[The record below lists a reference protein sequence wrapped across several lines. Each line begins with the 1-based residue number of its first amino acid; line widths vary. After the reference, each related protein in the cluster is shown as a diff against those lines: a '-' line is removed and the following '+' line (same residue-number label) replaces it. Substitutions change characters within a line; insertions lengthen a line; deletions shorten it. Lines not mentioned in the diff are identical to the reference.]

1 MKWVVKNYQVVS
13 IWLSLIIL
21 SLGFIIRSDR
31 VLRSVG
37 VPLAFL
43 AGALLYL
50 TGSIREWGQN
60 RMPMALL
67 EVILFACMLVGLVL
81 SLLRLGGLL

>member
-1 MKWVVKNYQVVS
+1 MRWIVKNYQVVS

-21 SLGFIIRSDR
+21 SLGFIIGSDR
-31 VLRSVG
+31 ALRPVG

-50 TGSIREWGQN
+50 TGSIREWSQN

-67 EVILFACMLVGLVL
+67 EVILFVCMLVGLVL